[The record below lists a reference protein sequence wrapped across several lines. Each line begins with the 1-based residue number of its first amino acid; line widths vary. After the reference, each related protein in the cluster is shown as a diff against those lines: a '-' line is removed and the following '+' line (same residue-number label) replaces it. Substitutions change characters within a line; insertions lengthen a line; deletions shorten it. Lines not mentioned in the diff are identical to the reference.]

1 VPRDEGFLA
10 RHPTPDARLVFVE
23 EIFMKHAKFFGKEFY
38 LVVVS
43 FMFFTSGCLATRDW
57 VQTYVPEQLFPV
69 NKRISDTEAN
79 VTQLG
84 GKVSA
89 VEGQVQTMSSQIA
102 DLDSRLKQTTAKADQ
117 ALDNIQR
124 LQLQRKMVLDMKQGA
139 FFANNSTVLT
149 EQAKK
154 DIDSFL
160 SDMRGEADGTGSLLY
175 VVAGYT
181 DSVGT
186 GKFNYEL
193 GRLRADNV
201 ANYLSAQK
209 KIDPASLSVISFGEN
224 EPVAS
229 NATEAGRAKN
239 RRVEILVYRETIG
252 VGSGV
257 ALRR

>member
-1 VPRDEGFLA
+1 F
-10 RHPTPDARLVFVE
+10 FV
-23 EIFMKHAKFFGKEFY
+23 
-38 LVVVS
+38 
-43 FMFFTSGCLATRDW
+43 SGCLATQEW
-57 VQTYVPEQLFPV
+57 VTEQLFPV

-84 GKVSA
+84 GRVSN
-89 VEGQVQTMSSQIA
+89 VEGQVQTMSQQIA
-102 DLDSRLKQTTAKADQ
+102 DLDSRLNQTTAKADQ

-124 LQLQRKMVLDMKQGA
+124 LKLDRKMVLDLKQGA

-160 SDMRGEADGTGSLLY
+160 SDLRGEADGTGSLLY

-181 DSVGT
+181 DNGGT
-186 GKFNYEL
+186 EKYNYEL

-229 NATEAGRAKN
+229 N
-239 RRVEILVYRETIG
+239 
-252 VGSGV
+252 
-257 ALRR
+257 

>member
-1 VPRDEGFLA
+1 
-10 RHPTPDARLVFVE
+10 
-23 EIFMKHAKFFGKEFY
+23 MKHSKVFGKEFY
-38 LVVVS
+38 LLITF
-43 FMFFTSGCLATRDW
+43 FMFFTSGCLATQDW
-57 VQTYVPEQLFPV
+57 VQTYVPEQLLPV

-84 GKVSA
+84 GKVSN
-89 VEGQVQTMSSQIA
+89 VENQVQTMSKQIA
-102 DLDSRLKQTTAKADQ
+102 DLDSRLNQTTAKADQ

-160 SDMRGEADGTGSLLY
+160 SDLRGDGDGTGSLLY

-181 DSVGT
+181 DNVGT
-186 GKFNYEL
+186 EKFNYEL

-209 KIDPASLSVISFGEN
+209 KIDPASLSVVSFGEN
-224 EPVAS
+224 SPVAS
-229 NATEAGRAKN
+229 NTTEAGRAKN
-239 RRVEILVYRETIG
+239 RRVELLVYKETIG
-252 VGSGV
+252 IGTAG
-257 ALRR
+257 AAPRR

>member
-1 VPRDEGFLA
+1 
-10 RHPTPDARLVFVE
+10 
-23 EIFMKHAKFFGKEFY
+23 MKHSKFLERKFRLLIILG
-38 LVVVS
+38 
-43 FMFFTSGCLATRDW
+43 MFFTSGCLATQDW
-57 VQTYVPEQLFPV
+57 VQTYVPEQLLPV

-84 GKVSA
+84 GKVSN
-89 VEGQVQTMSSQIA
+89 VEGQVQTMSKQIA
-102 DLDSRLKQTTAKADQ
+102 DLDSRLNQTTAKADQ

-160 SDMRGEADGTGSLLY
+160 SDLRGDGDGTGSLLY

-181 DSVGT
+181 DNVGT
-186 GKFNYEL
+186 EKFNYEL

-209 KIDPASLSVISFGEN
+209 KIDPASLSVVSFGEN
-224 EPVAS
+224 SPVAS
-229 NATEAGRAKN
+229 NTTEAGRAKN
-239 RRVEILVYRETIG
+239 RRVELLVYKETIG
-252 VGSGV
+252 IGTAG
-257 ALRR
+257 AARRR